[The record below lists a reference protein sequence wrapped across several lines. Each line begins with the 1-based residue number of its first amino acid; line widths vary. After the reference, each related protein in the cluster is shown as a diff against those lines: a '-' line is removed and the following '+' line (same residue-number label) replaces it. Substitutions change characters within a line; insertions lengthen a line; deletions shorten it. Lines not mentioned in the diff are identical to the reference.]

1 MSDAIGLYAFF
12 RMPDHPEITSDDVR
26 LAAMDLLARREH
38 SVIELKRK
46 LKRRFGD
53 ECAVDDQLAM
63 LAEEGLQSDARFAE
77 SFLCQRSGS
86 GYGPV
91 RLKAELRER
100 GLSDEQIEQGLQE
113 LVIDWCEVASQ
124 VLEKKFGPEPPADV
138 KEKARRLRFMQ
149 YRGFYQDHYQP
160 LFPR

>member
-1 MSDAIGLYAFF
+1 MSDQQ
-12 RMPDHPEITSDDVR
+12 EITPTDVR

-46 LKRRFGD
+46 LQRRFGD
-53 ECAVDDQLAM
+53 ECAIDDQVAR

-86 GYGPV
+86 GYGPA

-100 GLSDEQIEQGLQE
+100 GLSDEQIEQGAVLQYY
-113 LVIDWCEVASQ
+113 
-124 VLEKKFGPEPPADV
+124 K
-138 KEKARRLRFMQ
+138 RL
-149 YRGFYQDHYQP
+149 DNKC
-160 LFPR
+160 LI

>member
-1 MSDAIGLYAFF
+1 MSDAIGLYAVF
-12 RMPDHPEITSDDVR
+12 RMPDHPEITSADVR

-100 GLSDEQIEQGLQE
+100 GLSDEQIEQALQE
-113 LVIDWCEVASQ
+113 LVIDWCEVASE

>member
-1 MSDAIGLYAFF
+1 MPGTVLDALLCMSDQQ
-12 RMPDHPEITSDDVR
+12 EITPTDVR

-46 LKRRFGD
+46 LQRRFGD
-53 ECAVDDQLAM
+53 ECAIDDQVAR

-86 GYGPV
+86 GYGPA

-100 GLSDEQIEQGLQE
+100 GLSDEQIDRGLQE
-113 LVIDWCEVASQ
+113 LVVDWSELASQ
-124 VLEKKFGPEPPADV
+124 VLEKKFGPEPPVDAR
-138 KEKARRLRFMQ
+138 EKARRLRFMQ